1 MIACNSQK
9 MVDMLDFAIVRYSI
23 TVMYSIYE
31 CILSF
36 ICKEENWDGDT
47 GHFTA
52 WGTLYFPML
61 F

>member
-1 MIACNSQK
+1 
-9 MVDMLDFAIVRYSI
+9 MVDMLDFAIVLYSI

-36 ICKEENWDGDT
+36 ICEEENWDGDT

-52 WGTLYFPML
+52 WGTLYFSML